1 MLVGGS
7 LQIRSKYTVIPKRVQ
22 ETILKLIIERQA
34 DSGWYNLNHIK
45 RQLSRAKVQRLNRD
59 DDSNNYVI
67 NNIDLLGSFVQE
79 TTRPRDDIKRG
90 VNKR

>member
-7 LQIRSKYTVIPKRVQ
+7 LQIRSKYTVIPNHEQ

-45 RQLSRAKVQRLNRD
+45 RQFNRAKVQRLNRD
-59 DDSNNYVI
+59 DSNNYSI
-67 NNIDLLGSFVQE
+67 NIDLLGSFVQE